1 MARLFDIIDCG
12 STDNNCFCL
21 CLENALGEPATTYA
35 ATLNRQSGEMVDL
48 AELVALR
55 SGLQL
60 QSSSRGQDI
69 RALDELLKDDE
80 VCLEVYHGCQGSF
93 NAADTSVMFDRP
105 EPAIVLGSAV
115 GRKVRLLFHNFH
127 YRRLTPAPAGRP
139 RRLTDAPREETAV
152 SNPPESVRVLPGE
165 VRNAEDERLAKIIEL
180 QETVL
185 NLNQQMLQLLR
196 SGL

>member
-1 MARLFDIIDCG
+1 M
-12 STDNNCFCL
+12 
-21 CLENALGEPATTYA
+21 YA

-55 SGLQL
+55 SGVQL
-60 QSSSRGQDI
+60 RNSSRGQDI

-93 NAADTSVMFDRP
+93 NAAETSVMFQRA
-105 EPAIVLGSAV
+105 EPVIVLGSPV
-115 GRKVRLLFHNFH
+115 GRKVRLLFHNLH
-127 YRRLTPAPAGRP
+127 YRRLTPAPTGRP
-139 RRLTDAPREETAV
+139 RGLTDAPRGETAV
-152 SNPPESVRVLPGE
+152 SNPPEPVRVLPGE
-165 VRNAEDERLAKIIEL
+165 ARTAQDERLAKIIQL

-185 NLNQQMLQLLR
+185 GLNQQLLQLLR